1 MKKVLVI
8 DDTRQPADALAAIL
22 RVLGFEARA
31 AYGASAGMAI
41 LGSSVPDA
49 IFVDIN
55 MPGVSGFDILMY
67 VSRDP
72 RLDKVPVIVVTSD
85 DQPETRTRALSLGA
99 SAVIIKPASVEGIE
113 PVLWRL
119 RLL

>member
-1 MKKVLVI
+1 MKKILVI
-8 DDTRQPADALAAIL
+8 DDTRQTADALVSIL
-22 RVLGFEARA
+22 KVLGFDARA
-31 AYGASAGMAI
+31 AYGASAGMSM
-41 LGSSVPDA
+41 LNVNVPDA

-55 MPGVSGFDILMY
+55 MPGVTGFDILMY

-72 RLDKVPVIVVTSD
+72 RLESVPVIVVTSD

-99 SAVIIKPASVEGIE
+99 KEVIIKPVSVESIE
-113 PVLWRL
+113 PVLWKL

>member
-1 MKKVLVI
+1 MKTILVI
-8 DDTRQPADALAAIL
+8 DDTRQTTDVLVSIL
-22 RVLGFEARA
+22 KVLGFDARA
-31 AYGASAGMAI
+31 AYGASAGLSI
-41 LGSSVPDA
+41 LSTNVPDA

-72 RLDKVPVIVVTSD
+72 RLEHVPVIVVTSD
-85 DQPETRTRALSLGA
+85 DQSETRARALSLGA
-99 SAVIIKPASVEGIE
+99 KEVIVKPASVESIE
-113 PVLWRL
+113 PVLWKL

>member
-1 MKKVLVI
+1 MKKILVI
-8 DDTRQPADALAAIL
+8 DDTRQTADALVNIL
-22 RVLGFEARA
+22 KVLGFDARA

-41 LGSSVPDA
+41 LNANVPDA

-55 MPGVSGFDILMY
+55 MPGVTGFDILMY
-67 VSRDP
+67 ISRDP
-72 RLDKVPVIVVTSD
+72 RLENVPVIVITSD

-99 SAVIIKPASVEGIE
+99 KDVIIKPVAVERIE
-113 PVLWRL
+113 PLLWQL

>member
-8 DDTRQPADALAAIL
+8 DDTRQTADALAGIL
-22 RVLGFEARA
+22 KVFGFEVRA

-41 LGSSVPDA
+41 LGASVPDA

-55 MPGVSGFDILMY
+55 MPGVTGFDILMY

-72 RLDKVPVIVVTSD
+72 RLEHVPVIVVTSD
-85 DQPETRTRALSLGA
+85 DQPETRNRALSLGA
-99 SAVIIKPASVEGIE
+99 KEVIIKPAAVESIE
-113 PVLWRL
+113 PVLWKL